1 MIRKNI
7 RSRKARET
15 RLKIYGISSICFALI
30 MLATLL
36 ISIGLNGYS
45 ALQQAY
51 FKVDISVNTEKFV
64 DESGFLNNKKMNLFN
79 WDGLVQSALREFFPE
94 VKERDE
100 KKKLFA
106 IISANAGYDLKEI
119 IKKKALGG
127 GSHTLSVWLHLS
139 DDADQYLKGRL
150 SCLLYTSPSPRD

>member
-7 RSRKARET
+7 HSRRARET

-64 DESGFLNNKKMNLFN
+64 DESGDLNNKKMWNIIN
-79 WDGLVQSALREFFPE
+79 WIV
-94 VKERDE
+94 
-100 KKKLFA
+100 
-106 IISANAGYDLKEI
+106 IIIMSVITLYVVREI
-119 IKKKALGG
+119 IYSINL
-127 GSHTLSVWLHLS
+127 
-139 DDADQYLKGRL
+139 
-150 SCLLYTSPSPRD
+150 

>member
-1 MIRKNI
+1 MIRKSI
-7 RSRKARET
+7 QSRRAREN
-15 RLKIYGISSICFALI
+15 RLKIYGITSICFALI

-51 FKVDISVNTEKFV
+51 FKVDISVNMDKLV
-64 DESGFLNNKKMNLFN
+64 DDSGTINKNKMNLFN
-79 WDGLVQSALREFFPE
+79 WDGLVKSALREFFPE

-100 KKKLFA
+100 KKELFA

-119 IKKKALGG
+119 VKKKALGS
-127 GSHTLSVWLHLS
+127 GSHTMSVWLHLS
-139 DDADQYLKGRL
+139 DDADQYLN
-150 SCLLYTSPSPRD
+150 CLLYTSPSPRD

>member
-7 RSRKARET
+7 HSRRARET

-36 ISIGLNGYS
+36 ISIGLNGNS

-64 DESGFLNNKKMNLFN
+64 DERGFLNNKKMNLFN
-79 WDGLVQSALREFFPE
+79 WDGLVPVSYTHLTLPTNRE
-94 VKERDE
+94 V
-100 KKKLFA
+100 
-106 IISANAGYDLKEI
+106 
-119 IKKKALGG
+119 
-127 GSHTLSVWLHLS
+127 
-139 DDADQYLKGRL
+139 
-150 SCLLYTSPSPRD
+150 

>member
-1 MIRKNI
+1 MIRKSI
-7 RSRKARET
+7 QSRRARET

-64 DESGFLNNKKMNLFN
+64 DESGAVSYTHLTLPTT
-79 WDGLVQSALREFFPE
+79 WLV
-94 VKERDE
+94 
-100 KKKLFA
+100 
-106 IISANAGYDLKEI
+106 
-119 IKKKALGG
+119 
-127 GSHTLSVWLHLS
+127 
-139 DDADQYLKGRL
+139 
-150 SCLLYTSPSPRD
+150 